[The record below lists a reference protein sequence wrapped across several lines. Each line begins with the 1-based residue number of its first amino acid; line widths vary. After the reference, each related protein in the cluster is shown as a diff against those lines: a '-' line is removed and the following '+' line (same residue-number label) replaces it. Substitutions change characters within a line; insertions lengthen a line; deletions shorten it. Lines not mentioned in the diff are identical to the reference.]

1 MESLEGDIP
10 TREEEPQSIA
20 GCCRFASAIQA
31 LTVPFVVF
39 DPNTALLSNPVWNGY
54 FTGGADPTGMD
65 ADAFLDPNNLEA
77 GRLRRNHLFEQGS
90 SLDGVYV
97 HAHATT
103 GEDLRLVVNIERI
116 AFGGGE
122 HGILIVQRKINDDVF
137 TDFTP
142 LTRFGR
148 RRPALP
154 NVCIHEAVFESF
166 PLPLLITDERF
177 IIAANLQARL
187 LLGEG
192 LDIVGMR
199 TLDLVHADATEA
211 AVERREMML
220 GQPGRVLR
228 NIVLRMSMDKAGRHA
243 KLDVGSF
250 EYDGA
255 VTGLVVVRDV
265 LP

>member
-1 MESLEGDIP
+1 MESLESDIP
-10 TREEEPQSIA
+10 TRESDPQSTA
-20 GCCRFASAIQA
+20 GGCRFASALQV

-39 DPNTALLSNPVWNGY
+39 DPNTAVLSNPIWNAY
-54 FTGGADPTGMD
+54 FTGGVDATGMD
-65 ADAFLDPNNLEA
+65 ADAFLDPSNIEA
-77 GRLRRNHLFEQGS
+77 GRLRRNHLYEQGS

-103 GEDLRLVVNIERI
+103 GEDLRLIVNIERI
-116 AFGGGE
+116 SYGMGQ
-122 HGILIVQRKINDDVF
+122 HGVLIVQRKINDEIF

-154 NVCIHEAVFESF
+154 HVCIHEAVFESF
-166 PLPLLITDERF
+166 PLPLIIADERF

-192 LDIVGMR
+192 LDVVGMR

-211 AVERREMML
+211 ASERRELLL
-220 GQPGRVLR
+220 GQPGRVLH
-228 NIVLRMSMDKAGRHA
+228 NVVLRMSMDKAGRHA
-243 KLDVGSF
+243 RLDVASF
-250 EYDGA
+250 GHDGVVA
-255 VTGLVVVRDV
+255 GLIVVRDV